1 MMAAGQPGCDW
12 TTVLRRQPVR
22 LVDGRPR
29 GGYTDDFEL
38 ICCEC
43 GDHPDLDF
51 RQVSP
56 GLRRIRGPYPI
67 AAGVAADEE
76 HVLRHD
82 ARQAAHPGRLTWAAI
97 RKPAGRSKP
106 GGGYEGED

>member
-1 MMAAGQPGCDW
+1 MMAAGQPGYGW

-22 LVDGRPR
+22 LVDGWPWD
-29 GGYTDDFEL
+29 GYTDAFEL

-43 GDHPDLDF
+43 GDNPDLDF

-56 GLRRIRGPYPI
+56 GLRRIRGPYPV
-67 AAGVAADEE
+67 AAGVAAYEE

-82 ARQAAHPGRLTWAAI
+82 ARQAAHPSPADLGSYHKAGGTIKGGRI
-97 RKPAGRSKP
+97 CR
-106 GGGYEGED
+106 E

>member
-1 MMAAGQPGCDW
+1 MMAAGQPGYGW

-22 LVDGRPR
+22 LVDGWPR
-29 GGYTDDFEL
+29 DGYTDAFEL

-43 GDHPDLDF
+43 GDNPDLDF

-56 GLRRIRGPYPI
+56 GFRRIRGPYPV
-67 AAGVAADEE
+67 AAGVAAYEE

-82 ARQAAHPGRLTWAAI
+82 ARQAAHPG
-97 RKPAGRSKP
+97 PADLGSYQKAGGTIKGGRICR
-106 GGGYEGED
+106 E

>member
-1 MMAAGQPGCDW
+1 MMAAGQHGYGW

-29 GGYTDDFEL
+29 GGYTDAFEL

-43 GDHPDLDF
+43 GDNPDLDF

-67 AAGVAADEE
+67 AAGVAAYEE
-76 HVLRHD
+76 HILRHD
-82 ARQAAHPGRLTWAAI
+82 ARQAAHPG
-97 RKPAGRSKP
+97 PADLGSYQKAGGTIKGGRICR
-106 GGGYEGED
+106 E